1 MEDEKMITEATAE
14 VNDAVKEEAEVPA
27 PVKEEA
33 KEPVKEEAKEPVKE
47 EAKEPVKEVEKET
60 VKEAAPVNKIKGGK
74 YADYTEHDLLVELIK
89 YEKRDAKRTGIVAV
103 SMAAIAIVFVVSAIL
118 VVPQVLNTLSQIQ
131 TTLTEATSL
140 VGKAEDSLEVMN
152 DMIGSVDKVL
162 SDNTEAMEEAIT
174 KIGDIDVDGLNDS
187 INDLREVTSA
197 LSKAITGRP
206 F

>member
-1 MEDEKMITEATAE
+1 MEDEKMITEANAD

-33 KEPVKEEAKEPVKE
+33 KAPVKE

>member
-14 VNDAVKEEAEVPA
+14 VNDAVKEESEVPA

-33 KEPVKEEAKEPVKE
+33 KAPVKE

-174 KIGDIDVDGLNDS
+174 KIGDIDVDGLNGS

>member
-33 KEPVKEEAKEPVKE
+33 KEPVKEED
-47 EAKEPVKEVEKET
+47 KEPVKEVEKET

>member
-1 MEDEKMITEATAE
+1 MEDEKMITEATSE

-33 KEPVKEEAKEPVKE
+33 KEPVKEVEKEAV
-47 EAKEPVKEVEKET
+47 KET

-131 TTLTEATSL
+131 TTLSEATSL

-197 LSKAITGRP
+197 LSKTITGRL

>member
-1 MEDEKMITEATAE
+1 MEDEKMITEANAD
-14 VNDAVKEEAEVPA
+14 VNDAVKKEAEVPA
-27 PVKEEA
+27 
-33 KEPVKEEAKEPVKE
+33 PVKEEAKEPVKE

>member
-27 PVKEEA
+27 
-33 KEPVKEEAKEPVKE
+33 PVKEEAKEPVKE

>member
-14 VNDAVKEEAEVPA
+14 VNDAVKDEAEVPA
-27 PVKEEA
+27 
-33 KEPVKEEAKEPVKE
+33 PVKEEAKEPVKE

>member
-33 KEPVKEEAKEPVKE
+33 KAPVKE

>member
-33 KEPVKEEAKEPVKE
+33 KAPVKE

-118 VVPQVLNTLSQIQ
+118 VVPQVLKTLSQIQ

>member
-1 MEDEKMITEATAE
+1 MEDEKMITEATSE

-33 KEPVKEEAKEPVKE
+33 KEPVKE
-47 EAKEPVKEVEKET
+47 VE
-60 VKEAAPVNKIKGGK
+60 KEAAPVNKIKGGK

-89 YEKRDAKRTGIVAV
+89 YEMRDAKRTGIVAV

-131 TTLTEATSL
+131 TTLSEATSL

-187 INDLREVTSA
+187 INDLRVVTSA
-197 LSKAITGRP
+197 LSKTITGRL

>member
-33 KEPVKEEAKEPVKE
+33 KASVKE

>member
-1 MEDEKMITEATAE
+1 
-14 VNDAVKEEAEVPA
+14 
-27 PVKEEA
+27 
-33 KEPVKEEAKEPVKE
+33 
-47 EAKEPVKEVEKET
+47 
-60 VKEAAPVNKIKGGK
+60 
-74 YADYTEHDLLVELIK
+74 
-89 YEKRDAKRTGIVAV
+89 
-103 SMAAIAIVFVVSAIL
+103 MAAIAIVFVVSAIL

>member
-1 MEDEKMITEATAE
+1 MEDEKMITEAAAE

-33 KEPVKEEAKEPVKE
+33 KEPVKEVEKETV
-47 EAKEPVKEVEKET
+47 KET

>member
-1 MEDEKMITEATAE
+1 MEDEKMITEANAD

-27 PVKEEA
+27 
-33 KEPVKEEAKEPVKE
+33 PVKEEAKEPVKE

>member
-27 PVKEEA
+27 
-33 KEPVKEEAKEPVKE
+33 PVKE

-174 KIGDIDVDGLNDS
+174 KIADIDVDGLNDS

>member
-27 PVKEEA
+27 
-33 KEPVKEEAKEPVKE
+33 PVKE

-118 VVPQVLNTLSQIQ
+118 VVPQVLNTL
-131 TTLTEATSL
+131 
-140 VGKAEDSLEVMN
+140 AEDSLEVMN